1 MQKLYRLVQVI
12 TFAVLLIIQN
22 SLQAQNCCLDCQSDV
37 KVITNNKVLLE
48 KIDLKEGT
56 STTLNTNLYV
66 SYRSGNAQKFWANLA
81 IATAG
86 VAVSTQLNSSPI
98 TAGDSKTQSAISPI
112 VPLGVSVATLPG
124 IWKNRP
130 RGVPNTKI
138 EIQHKDVEGNIL
150 KTWTQAISKSA
161 RNDAELLNVALN
173 EPLSKGTVE
182 ISLVNESK
190 NSVYYWGY
198 EDIKQVI
205 ENQNSIFKTP
215 DVLALNETK
224 SEPSNL
230 PNISNVFALSG
241 LLPKKNDGFSAILRR
256 PKTPIWI
263 NNDGGCPGGEHIGN
277 DGNCQPD
284 GPDLNEVTITPPPPP
299 PPPPAP
305 WVPTNDPTNDP
316 NNNGNNGNTNP
327 NGTYNNT
334 GGGGG
339 NSGGNNNDAPQTRN
353 KGFQFDLLK
362 GDGSFTGNFL
372 TPVVTS
378 YESGTLFRPNSQS
391 PWRFQ
396 SFSFSNIGIS
406 GRLLFEVWTASS
418 LNAISN
424 INSDGS
430 YASMNHTWQL
440 VRSAA
445 LGEIIIPGASSYTTH
460 FNYYGYSPN

>member
-1 MQKLYRLVQVI
+1 MQKLYRLVQAI
-12 TFAVLLIIQN
+12 TFAVLLIPQQ
-22 SLQAQNCCLDCQSDV
+22 SLQAQNCCLDCQADV
-37 KVITNNKVLLE
+37 KVITNSKVLLE

-86 VAVSTQLNSSPI
+86 VAISTQLNSTPI

-130 RGVPNTKI
+130 RGVPDTKI
-138 EIQHKDVEGNIL
+138 EIQHKDVEGNVL

-161 RNDAELLNVALN
+161 RNDAELLNIALS

-198 EDIKQVI
+198 EEIKQVI

-215 DVLALNETK
+215 DVLNLPTN
-224 SEPSNL
+224 SEPK
-230 PNISNVFALSG
+230 IALKQADSKG
-241 LLPKKNDGFSAILRR
+241 LFSLSYSLPKKEEDIYYSLKR

-263 NNDGGCPGGEHIGN
+263 SNDGGCPGGEHIGS

-284 GPDLNEVTITPPPPP
+284 GPALNEVTITPPPPP

-305 WVPTNDPTNDP
+305 WVPTNDPTSDP
-316 NNNGNNGNTNP
+316 NNNGNNGNTNG
-327 NGTYNNT
+327 NGTYNNS
-334 GGGGG
+334 GGGGSSS
-339 NSGGNNNDAPQTRN
+339 NPDPNCLQNLNNCRQNAIN
-353 KGFQFDLLK
+353 KRDSRLRIARAAL
-362 GDGSFTGNFL
+362 FTGIFAVAKNALSTFVSINESAIWANL
-372 TPVVTS
+372 LGPEATAVV
-378 YESGTLFRPNSQS
+378 EAIAIFGAVGVL
-391 PWRFQ
+391 
-396 SFSFSNIGIS
+396 G
-406 GRLLFEVWTASS
+406 FEAW
-418 LNAISN
+418 
-424 INSDGS
+424 
-430 YASMNHTWQL
+430 
-440 VRSAA
+440 A
-445 LGEIIIPGASSYTTH
+445 LEQVYWGARGEIEADYNTETLSCNTTY
-460 FNYYGYSPN
+460 NCR